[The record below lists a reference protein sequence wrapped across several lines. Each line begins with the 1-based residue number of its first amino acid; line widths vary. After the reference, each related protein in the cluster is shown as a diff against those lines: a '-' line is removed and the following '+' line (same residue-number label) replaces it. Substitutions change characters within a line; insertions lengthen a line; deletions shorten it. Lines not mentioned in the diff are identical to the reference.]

1 MQSDLFVWIKGK
13 YVQKSA
19 EGGLLVNFLLLRL
32 RLILLGKMTGP
43 RLTDEMWIPRLMKIM
58 RKLRIT
64 KVGDE
69 WRLNEVTKKQ
79 REILSKLGIP
89 LL

>member
-1 MQSDLFVWIKGK
+1 
-13 YVQKSA
+13 
-19 EGGLLVNFLLLRL
+19 VNFLSLKLRL
-32 RLILLGKMTGP
+32 MLLNRMKESK
-43 RLTDEMWIPRLMKIM
+43 LTDEMWIPKLMKVM
-58 RKLRIT
+58 LKLRIT

-69 WRLNEVTKKQ
+69 WRLNEMTKKQ

>member
-1 MQSDLFVWIKGK
+1 M
-13 YVQKSA
+13 
-19 EGGLLVNFLLLRL
+19 R
-32 RLILLGKMTGP
+32 
-43 RLTDEMWIPRLMKIM
+43 IM